1 MSQLDPTPD
10 QTTGEQ
16 KGAELLTD
24 LMEQEVGD
32 FISCSSQEGWDAN
45 SCVLSWV
52 FHPLPTE
59 LLSMSVWELVYLLNT
74 RTS

>member
-16 KGAELLTD
+16 NGAELLTD
-24 LMEQEVGD
+24 LMEREVVA

-45 SCVLSWV
+45 ANSRELS
-52 FHPLPTE
+52 
-59 LLSMSVWELVYLLNT
+59 
-74 RTS
+74 

>member
-1 MSQLDPTPD
+1 MSQLDPTSD

-24 LMEQEVGD
+24 LMEREVVA

-45 SCVLSWV
+45 SCELS
-52 FHPLPTE
+52 
-59 LLSMSVWELVYLLNT
+59 
-74 RTS
+74 

>member
-10 QTTGEQ
+10 QATGWGSGGQ

-24 LMEQEVGD
+24 LMEWEVVA

-45 SCVLSWV
+45 SCELS
-52 FHPLPTE
+52 
-59 LLSMSVWELVYLLNT
+59 
-74 RTS
+74 